1 MATTPTSLFA
11 PPTGTP
17 PAGLPEGVP
26 VFAAE
31 LQAGVVPPSA
41 TALPA
46 AEPVRRRPDAEEDR
60 ATQLGLQR
68 AALAAT
74 VANQRRT
81 ASFGKFF
88 AATLFIMLA
97 AFGAFGAMLFSFYQT
112 NILPALA
119 RAQSAASQRHE
130 LEASPQLEAAR
141 AELAD
146 AQASLG
152 KAHDAILRLQ
162 RQYDAL
168 ALKQQATES
177 SYTQMIE
184 QLKTALA
191 EKPKDGRPA
200 DTASSLSAAL
210 SVASVVP
217 VTSPV
222 NEELRL
228 LKERNRLTFY
238 ADQAIA
244 TGSSEA
250 MDNLWRSIDD
260 PELTRL
266 RDGAKAEIIRV
277 QNYYSQLSRLPP
289 DFRLPVQSLFHDPAI
304 RSEADLQPAQLT
316 QLLLDQKQPLEV
328 RARAAYV
335 LGGHPS
341 DPKVAAALVQAMTT
355 DPSLD
360 VMKEVQ
366 RTLSLDHGMIIPPLN
381 ARAAKAWW
389 QGKQSAPGIGR

>member
-1 MATTPTSLFA
+1 
-11 PPTGTP
+11 
-17 PAGLPEGVP
+17 
-26 VFAAE
+26 
-31 LQAGVVPPSA
+31 
-41 TALPA
+41 
-46 AEPVRRRPDAEEDR
+46 
-60 ATQLGLQR
+60 
-68 AALAAT
+68 
-74 VANQRRT
+74 
-81 ASFGKFF
+81 
-88 AATLFIMLA
+88 
-97 AFGAFGAMLFSFYQT
+97 
-112 NILPALA
+112 
-119 RAQSAASQRHE
+119 
-130 LEASPQLEAAR
+130 
-141 AELAD
+141 
-146 AQASLG
+146 
-152 KAHDAILRLQ
+152 
-162 RQYDAL
+162 
-168 ALKQQATES
+168 
-177 SYTQMIE
+177 MIE

-191 EKPKDGRPA
+191 DKPKDGRPA

-289 DFRLPVQSLFHDPAI
+289 DYRLPVQSLFNDPSI

-316 QLLLDQKQPLEV
+316 QLLTDQKQPLEV

-335 LGGHPS
+335 LGGHPT

-389 QGKQSAPGIGR
+389 QGKQSAPGNGR